1 MPARQDSQDCWIQCP
16 DTAAGHCPPT
26 PLPETPGHPQQVW
39 LSLLWGHCSFLL
51 GPSAHKLFFVPLKSL
66 FPQCCV
72 SSGGSKVGL
81 MTTSSKRAYATPRFT
96 ASRAPAL
103 VAVHFRPVPPQETLK
118 RSSASVSV
126 GSLGPGEHKGSIIRL
141 LTLYSLFKI

>member
-1 MPARQDSQDCWIQCP
+1 MGPTVTVLQSVLPSMQQATTNPHLCRRLL
-16 DTAAGHCPPT
+16 DTYWR
-26 PLPETPGHPQQVW
+26 VW
-39 LSLLWGHCSFLL
+39 VSLLWGHCSFLL
-51 GPSAHKLFFVPLKSL
+51 GPSAHKLFFAPLKSL